1 MNIYAPYLLS
11 LQRRLPHI
19 LLLSLLAAAVTY
31 AVVNRM
37 GAAYKVHLSL
47 LVSLA
52 QRETAD
58 EYTFDGLYA
67 LQSTELFT
75 ATLAEWTATP
85 AVIVDAYR
93 EAGLPVPTE
102 DARQLSRRISAKK
115 TAPQLVEISVAGSS
129 RTNTEH
135 LARGLVVVT
144 QKNVE
149 MYQREG
155 VPTLQ
160 FRVVASKP
168 WTSVVYPATSVI
180 VGGVFFVTFL
190 LLVNGVLVWKSLGD
204 ASSS

>member
-1 MNIYAPYLLS
+1 MSIYTPYLIV
-11 LQRRLPHI
+11 LQRKMPLI
-19 LLLSLLAAAVTY
+19 LLLSLLAAVVTY
-31 AVVNRM
+31 GAVNRM
-37 GAAYKVHLSL
+37 GATYKVHMSL
-47 LVSLA
+47 LVSLT

-93 EAGLPVPTE
+93 EAGMPVSTG

-115 TAPQLVEISVAGSS
+115 TAPQLVEISVTGSS
-129 RTNTEH
+129 RADSER
-135 LARGLVVVT
+135 LARSLLVVMK
-144 QKNVE
+144 KNVE
-149 MYQREG
+149 LYHREG

-180 VGGVFFVTFL
+180 VGGVFLVSFF
-190 LLVNGVLVWKSLGD
+190 LLVNGFLVWKSLGD